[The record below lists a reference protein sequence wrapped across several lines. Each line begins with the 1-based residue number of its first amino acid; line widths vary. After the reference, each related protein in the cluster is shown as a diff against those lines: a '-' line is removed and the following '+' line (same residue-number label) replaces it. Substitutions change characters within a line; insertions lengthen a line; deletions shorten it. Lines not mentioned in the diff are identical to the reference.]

1 MSRPERYLF
10 LGEQHKY
17 THFLCTLPDITE
29 ILKPIDDIIEQEFI
43 PALFGTAVSQNERDI
58 LSLPIRD
65 GGLGL
70 RNLHTTAAQTYTASR
85 NITRPLTVQIET
97 QNQNL
102 PSQDDVKDAKSK
114 THTHLKNLADERHKA
129 LLTKQS
135 PEMIRNLEQ
144 LSEPGASSWVGALP
158 LKEQGFNLNK
168 SEFNDALCLRYNKQL
183 KNLPS
188 KCPCSNKEFTI
199 THAMNCKKGGFV
211 NARHD
216 SIRNF
221 EARLLKDVCHDVQI
235 EPQLQSI
242 GNTAFRRSAN
252 TEDGARLDV
261 RARGFWRDGQQA
273 FFDVRVTN
281 ADNNSQQTKPLKTI
295 LRSHEDEKKRQYNQ
309 CVMEIEQGT
318 YTPLVLTVKGVKGWP
333 LKLHVSIKHW

>member
-1 MSRPERYLF
+1 
-10 LGEQHKY
+10 
-17 THFLCTLPDITE
+17 
-29 ILKPIDDIIEQEFI
+29 
-43 PALFGTAVSQNERDI
+43 
-58 LSLPIRD
+58 
-65 GGLGL
+65 
-70 RNLHTTAAQTYTASR
+70 
-85 NITRPLTVQIET
+85 
-97 QNQNL
+97 
-102 PSQDDVKDAKSK
+102 
-114 THTHLKNLADERHKA
+114 
-129 LLTKQS
+129 
-135 PEMIRNLEQ
+135 
-144 LSEPGASSWVGALP
+144 
-158 LKEQGFNLNK
+158 
-168 SEFNDALCLRYNKQL
+168 
-183 KNLPS
+183 
-188 KCPCSNKEFTI
+188 
-199 THAMNCKKGGFV
+199 MNCKKGGFV

-309 CVMEIEQGT
+309 RIMEIEQGT
-318 YTPLVLTVKGVKGWP
+318 FTPLVLTVKGVMAPEASRFHKT
-333 LKLHVSIKHW
+333 LANKLATKTGERYEDITRLIRVKLSFLVLRASMLCLRGSRTLSNFNGENCEDFALTLSEIGLR